1 MARVS
6 RYEQLVGSV
15 VNGVLVSNYVRE
27 QRTSKSGRNYTVG
40 RLTVAL
46 TSDTTKTINIS
57 ISSFNKWSF
66 IKRLNKL
73 AKQVVKQVKQT
84 FELVLSKKA
93 QHEQDK
99 VKFLQRDDLDAFRGC
114 ETVKEVKNTYKR
126 LAKLFHPDHGGSE
139 EQFKKLQLRYETALI
154 VAEAL
159 EDIMAEVEEYRKT
172 GVYEGEVY

>member
-1 MARVS
+1 MAS
-6 RYEQLVGSV
+6 KYEMLIGKV

-27 QRTSKSGRNYTVG
+27 QRTSKTGRNYTVG

-57 ISSFNKWSF
+57 IDSWRKWSF

-93 QHEQDK
+93 QYEQDK
-99 VKFLQRDDLDAFRGC
+99 QQYLQRDDLDAFRGC

-154 VAEAL
+154 VAETL
-159 EDIMAEVEEYRKT
+159 ESIMAEVEEYRKT